1 VSFFFL
7 LLSFLRC
14 LLSISSLPP
23 FFLPLLILFFL
34 LSSFLSYSSS
44 SHYVPS
50 ILPFTISFF
59 FLNSNSDSQEEA
71 EEGIVLADL
80 SVGVVSV
87 GDVLLNNLKQHI
99 EAAGITV
106 EFRLTA
112 SGGVLVCGSQV
123 SVPLYALHSAI
134 FFSYVVPSCYRRQL
148 PFLASDNLTLLFS
161 LALPSFSSFQQYFLS
176 SYFLYSLPY
185 TILPTVHSLS
195 IILVSEFLSH
205 FLPTLIPITLCIIHR

>member
-1 VSFFFL
+1 ML
-7 LLSFLRC
+7 
-14 LLSISSLPP
+14 P
-23 FFLPLLILFFL
+23 FFLPLPILFSL
-34 LSSFLSYSSS
+34 LSTFLSFSSS

-50 ILPFTISFF
+50 ILPSTISFF
-59 FLNSNSDSQEEA
+59 LLHSNSDSQDEA

-123 SVPLYALHSAI
+123 SVPLNALHSAI
-134 FFSYVVPSCYRRQL
+134 SFFSSCA
-148 PFLASDNLTLLFS
+148 FLL
-161 LALPSFSSFQQYFLS
+161 
-176 SYFLYSLPY
+176 
-185 TILPTVHSLS
+185 
-195 IILVSEFLSH
+195 
-205 FLPTLIPITLCIIHR
+205 